1 MNVQQ
6 LYPALLFAIVSS
18 PKMYEFVRNLVGYL
32 NKSWQDLIATA
43 SGRPN
48 IAGLILHALIF
59 ACLLRFVTQRA
70 GYLNAGQTGA
80 LSGTLISGMN
90 DMFMGKGDAATEKD
104 CSLKVPPSDPLPDIP
119 PTTESD
125 IAHRA

>member
-6 LYPALLFAIVSS
+6 LYPALLFAIISS
-18 PKMYEFVRNLVGYL
+18 PKMYEIVRKLIGYL

-48 IAGLILHALIF
+48 VVGLILHALIF
-59 ACLLRFVTQRA
+59 AFLLRFITQRA

-80 LSGTLISGMN
+80 LSGTLISSMN
-90 DMFMGKGDAATEKD
+90 DMFMGKTTEKE
-104 CSLKVPPSDPLPDIP
+104 CNLKVPPSDPLPDIP
-119 PTTESD
+119 PVTEAD

>member
-1 MNVQQ
+1 MNFQQ

-18 PKMYEFVRNLVGYL
+18 PKMYEFVRHLVGYL

-48 IAGLILHALIF
+48 VVGLILHTLVF
-59 ACLLRFVTQRA
+59 AFLLRFVTQRA

-80 LSGTLISGMN
+80 LSGSLISQMN
-90 DMFMGKGDAATEKD
+90 QLFLGGGDKGEKD
-104 CSLKVPPSDPLPDIP
+104 CSLKVPPSDPLPDLP
-119 PTTESD
+119 PTTEAD
-125 IAHRA
+125 IAKRA

>member
-48 IAGLILHALIF
+48 ITGLILHALIF
-59 ACLLRFVTQRA
+59 ACLLRFVARRA

-80 LSGTLISGMN
+80 LSGTLISSMN
-90 DMFMGKGDAATEKD
+90 DVFMGATTEKD

-119 PTTESD
+119 PTTEAD
-125 IAHRA
+125 IAQRA